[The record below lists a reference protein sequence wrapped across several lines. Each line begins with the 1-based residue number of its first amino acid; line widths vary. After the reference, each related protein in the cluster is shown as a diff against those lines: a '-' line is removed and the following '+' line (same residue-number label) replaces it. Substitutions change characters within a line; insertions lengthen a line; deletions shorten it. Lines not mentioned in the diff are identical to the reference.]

1 MCFDQGVRKRDAAA
15 FVALEVTMHKRTAD
29 AQTDSDSDIAAG
41 PYLAYRMMMYCAGPL
56 FSVHASFDSAA
67 TLVGA
72 RTD

>member
-1 MCFDQGVRKRDAAA
+1 MCFDQGVWTRDAAA

-56 FSVHASFDSAA
+56 FSVYAWFNSAA